1 MKPPH
6 EIPLAGGV
14 AQKEVSPSMQEDPI
28 RALAVQAQYEL
39 LVDRL
44 RHAVQYQREALKATE
59 EALKLVENR
68 G

>member
-1 MKPPH
+1 
-6 EIPLAGGV
+6 
-14 AQKEVSPSMQEDPI
+14 MQEDPI

-44 RHAVQYQREALKATE
+44 RHAVQYQLEALKATE

>member
-1 MKPPH
+1 
-6 EIPLAGGV
+6 
-14 AQKEVSPSMQEDPI
+14 MQEDPI
-28 RALAVQAQYEL
+28 RALLLEAQYEL